1 MTGFTGFSQEVAGW
15 SCFESGDAAASDGG
29 QPARTRGMPRCE
41 GTGDRLVKLVRT
53 IEDEIIPRLV
63 LARRAAPGAPGLPVL
78 VGRLPNAADVAD
90 FTQLILANDVAVAAS
105 YVHGLRARGTPL
117 ETVFL
122 ELLAPCARRL
132 GELWKT
138 DRCDF
143 TQVTVGLWRL
153 HQLLRELSPTFRTGE
168 TEHQSLGRRVLL
180 APAPG
185 EQHMFGICI
194 VAEFFRR
201 AGWDVWGGPPTASG
215 DLLGIVR
222 SEAFAIVGLSLSGEA
237 RLDGLATRIRE
248 IRRAS
253 RNRSIRVMVG
263 GQVFNERPQLVALV
277 GADATAADGRQAPLQ
292 AKHLLALLADRANGA
307 AE

>member
-1 MTGFTGFSQEVAGW
+1 MTGFGQEVAGW
-15 SCFESGDAAASDGG
+15 SCFEGGDDDDASDRSHV
-29 QPARTRGMPRCE
+29 ARTRGVPHCE
-41 GTGDRLVKLVRT
+41 GSGDRLAKLVRT

-63 LARRAAPGAPGLPVL
+63 LARRAAPGAPAIPAL
-78 VGRLPNAADVAD
+78 VSRLPSAADVAD

-105 YVHGLRARGTPL
+105 YVEALRARGTAL

-132 GELWKT
+132 GELWKA
-138 DRCDF
+138 DVCDF
-143 TQVTVGLWRL
+143 AQVTVGLWRL
-153 HQLLRELSPTFRTGE
+153 HQLLRELSPTFRDE
-168 TEHQSLGRRVLL
+168 TEHQSLGRRVVL

-201 AGWDVWGGPPTASG
+201 AGWDVWGGPPAAGG

-222 SEAFAIVGLSLSGEA
+222 SESFAVVGLSLSAEA
-237 RLDGLATRIRE
+237 RLDGLAARIRE

-253 RNRSIRVMVG
+253 RNRAIRVMVG

-277 GADATAADGRQAPLQ
+277 GADATAADGRQAPQQ
-292 AKHLLALLADRANGA
+292 AKNLLALLAQRSSGA
-307 AE
+307 RE